1 MNNGVI
7 ATAAHC
13 EYIGFLVSWLR
24 GRWARPDTA
33 MPRWER
39 KGARVILIKLEDMM
53 WRRRIRSVSR
63 LARLAGLS
71 RQTVDALY
79 NRPNRVKGFRLET
92 LDGLCRALDCRIED
106 LIEYVPETDPEL
118 PHRTEGTGEVK
129 TDSGRADVVAAGP
142 TPEDAQPVPPS
153 Q

>member
-1 MNNGVI
+1 M
-7 ATAAHC
+7 
-13 EYIGFLVSWLR
+13 
-24 GRWARPDTA
+24 
-33 MPRWER
+33 
-39 KGARVILIKLEDMM
+39 ILIKLEDMM

-92 LDGLCRALDCRIED
+92 LEGLCRALDCRIED

-118 PHRTEGTGEVK
+118 PHRIGGAGEEDP
-129 TDSGRADVVAAGP
+129 DSNRVDVVGAGS
-142 TPEDAQPVPPS
+142 TPEVAQPVPPS